1 MKVGIVIALTSDYES
16 MWVNG
21 IKLNALNLSKML
33 NQIEGLDVYILDAGK
48 AVTDLTKVSWDY
60 KKYKI
65 AKFVDM
71 ESKIDLLFMIG
82 ASLPASRITSM
93 KSNNP
98 NLKIVKYQC
107 GNSYVVDME
116 RSFFTG
122 DTETDPSWDRH
133 HDETWVIPQQEYQ
146 NLEYYR
152 TIYRQ
157 KGDQVKTVPFVWDN
171 EPLDAF
177 DILLKRAGRP
187 TPEYKPSNRKDKR
200 ISIMEPN
207 LNVVKNSTIPILITE
222 NVFREL
228 GEDAFKEVYIG
239 SGKKLLKNPYYMK
252 MINHLDVVKST
263 PPKLKYVGRTPISV
277 FLSMSTD
284 IVLSHQWENPLN
296 YAYLDAIY
304 YGYPLV
310 HNADMVK
317 DAGYYYNGFDV
328 SDGAEQ
334 LKYALEEH
342 DNNLEEYSNKNKS
355 ALNRYLSTNPDVVDT
370 YRKLIENLFKPGSH
384 KMSYN
389 YNWKTNLYK

>member
-1 MKVGIVIALTSDYES
+1 
-16 MWVNG
+16 
-21 IKLNALNLSKML
+21 
-33 NQIEGLDVYILDAGK
+33 
-48 AVTDLTKVSWDY
+48 
-60 KKYKI
+60 
-65 AKFVDM
+65 
-71 ESKIDLLFMIG
+71 
-82 ASLPASRITSM
+82 
-93 KSNNP
+93 
-98 NLKIVKYQC
+98 
-107 GNSYVVDME
+107 
-116 RSFFTG
+116 
-122 DTETDPSWDRH
+122 
-133 HDETWVIPQQEYQ
+133 
-146 NLEYYR
+146 
-152 TIYRQ
+152 
-157 KGDQVKTVPFVWDN
+157 
-171 EPLDAF
+171 
-177 DILLKRAGRP
+177 
-187 TPEYKPSNRKDKR
+187 
-200 ISIMEPN
+200 
-207 LNVVKNSTIPILITE
+207 
-222 NVFREL
+222 
-228 GEDAFKEVYIG
+228 
-239 SGKKLLKNPYYMK
+239 MK

-328 SDGAEQ
+328 SGGAEQ